1 VDAAAR
7 GPLAHLPTYY
17 LLLLPYLTSIP
28 RPTSEAPEC
37 VDREPA
43 TPSKVHHQRVTK
55 TSRRRSSIAR
65 DIFIV
70 ALYRPTSPRTEA
82 PGLAFCSSG
91 RLPQRPLEPVEPKLA
106 KPTAA
111 WAEVAPNLAETHNS
125 HPNGRSLARASA
137 TPVDG
142 RLLAHAPAST
152 ASSKG
157 PCWRRLTAAHPS
169 TSPVDPLDNG
179 LLHRTAAKTVRC
191 LFHLRPLPASVSS
204 PDCVNAQANYPSTC
218 PTTVTILGELL
229 NGRHNNG
236 VTAKRTTT
244 SEMPP
249 SPTSSA
255 PLPRQGDHRP

>member
-1 VDAAAR
+1 MNLQPPQKSITR
-7 GPLAHLPTYY
+7 GSP
-17 LLLLPYLTSIP
+17 
-28 RPTSEAPEC
+28 
-37 VDREPA
+37 
-43 TPSKVHHQRVTK
+43 
-55 TSRRRSSIAR
+55 RRRDGDRPLPAISLSSPYIGR
-65 DIFIV
+65 
-70 ALYRPTSPRTEA
+70 RA
-82 PGLAFCSSG
+82 PGQRPQVWHFAHPAAF
-91 RLPQRPLEPVEPKLA
+91 PQRPLEPVEPKLA

-179 LLHRTAAKTVRC
+179 LLHPTAAKTVRY
-191 LFHLRPLPASVSS
+191 LFHLRFLPASVSS

-236 VTAKRTTT
+236 ATAKRTTT